1 LEGQTVKPLDSQPR
15 DETLVL
21 VPVALAPFDSKAADV
36 GRQAVKQTEQDGP
49 MLRGTEQAVYAA
61 LEELQNER
69 DDGEG
74 FAPADV
80 IKIVGKGGDRY
91 KILKELAKRKIIW
104 YGRDENGRLLNGEN
118 GTFVKYRIPTDINDL
133 EDSQPTSEE
142 DDLEN

>member
-1 LEGQTVKPLDSQPR
+1 
-15 DETLVL
+15 
-21 VPVALAPFDSKAADV
+21 
-36 GRQAVKQTEQDGP
+36 
-49 MLRGTEQAVYAA
+49 
-61 LEELQNER
+61 
-69 DDGEG
+69 

-91 KILKELAKRKIIW
+91 KILKDLAKRKIIW